1 MAGGNEIVKG
11 SRPVQPLLRKYRQPL
26 YDEEKLGAGV
36 AYTNLPLFAR
46 RRGEQD
52 NASHPKT
59 ARDTNLLANGALGA
73 RQEFY
78 LVGFNLMLDWNI
90 LATDTAAAAPNAQ
103 NNELFVVQEIMKDSL
118 FTFTF
123 GRGQP
128 LLEVPTERIP
138 FGLGP
143 DGMVDSQRTAGNTEV
158 AHVLTNG
165 VPSVREFYDV
175 RLRKSRPRHIQTEQ
189 NFTLEIDWPNTAI
202 TIGTVSGGEYY
213 RIMVYAVGILL
224 SAL

>member
-1 MAGGNEIVKG
+1 MAGGSEIVKG

-52 NASHPKT
+52 NAGHPKT

-78 LVGFNLMLDWNI
+78 LVGFNVMLDWNI

-103 NNELFVVQEIMKDSL
+103 NNELFVIQEIMRDSL

-128 LLEVPTERIP
+128 LLEVPMERVP

-143 DGMVDSQRTAGNTEV
+143 CGYIDTNRVLAATEV

-165 VPSVREFYDV
+165 PPSVREFYDV

-189 NFTLEIDWPNTAI
+189 NFTLEIDWLNGAI
-202 TIGTVSGGEYY
+202 TIGTVSGGEFY
-213 RIMVYAVGILL
+213 RIMAYAIGILL

>member
-1 MAGGNEIVKG
+1 MGGGSEIVKG

-36 AYTNLPLFAR
+36 AYANLPLFAR

-52 NASHPKT
+52 NAGHPKT

-78 LVGFNLMLDWNI
+78 LVGFNIMLDWDV
-90 LATDTAAAAPNAQ
+90 LATDVAYAAPGAG
-103 NNELFVVQEIMKDSL
+103 NNEVFVIQEIMKDSL

-128 LLEVPTERIP
+128 LLEIPMERVP

-143 DGMVDSQRTAGNTEV
+143 CGQIDNNQTQAASEV

-213 RIMVYAVGILL
+213 RIMAYAVGILL

>member
-1 MAGGNEIVKG
+1 MAEIVKG
-11 SRPVQPLLRKYRQPL
+11 SAPVQPLLRKYRQPL

-36 AYTNLPLFAR
+36 AYTQVQLFAR

-52 NASHPKT
+52 NAGHPKT
-59 ARDTNLLANGALGA
+59 AMDTNLLANGALGA

-78 LVGFNLMLDWNI
+78 LVGFNVMLDWNI
-90 LATDTAAAAPNAQ
+90 LATDTAAAVPNNAA
-103 NNELFVVQEIMKDSL
+103 NEVYIIQQIMFDSL
-118 FTFTF
+118 FTFSF

-128 LLEVPTERIP
+128 LLEIPMERIP

-143 DGMVDSQRTAGNTEV
+143 DGVIDSQRTAGTTEV

-175 RLRKSRPRHIQTEQ
+175 RLRKARPRHIQTEQ
-189 NFTLEIDWPNTAI
+189 NFTCTIDWLNTAI
-202 TIGTVSGGEYY
+202 TIGTVSDGDYY
-213 RIMVYAVGILL
+213 RIMAYAVGILL

>member
-11 SRPVQPLLRKYRQPL
+11 SAPVQPLLRKYRQPL
-26 YDEEKLGAGV
+26 YDEEKLGAGIATSQV
-36 AYTNLPLFAR
+36 QLFAR

-52 NASHPKT
+52 NAAHAKT

-78 LVGFNLMLDWNI
+78 LVGFNIMLDWNM
-90 LATDTAAAAPNAQ
+90 LATDTAAAAPNAA
-103 NNELFVVQEIMKDSL
+103 NNEIYVIQQLLTDSL
-118 FTFTF
+118 FTFSF

-128 LLEVPTERIP
+128 LLEIPLDRIP

-143 DGMVDSQRTAGNTEV
+143 DGVIDSERTAGNTEV

-189 NFTLEIDWPNTAI
+189 NFTLTIDWLNAAI
-202 TIGTVSGGEYY
+202 TIGTVSDGEYY
-213 RIMVYAVGILL
+213 RIMAYAVGILL

>member
-1 MAGGNEIVKG
+1 MAGGSEIVKG
-11 SRPVQPLLRKYRQPL
+11 SRPIQPLLRKYRQPL

-36 AYTNLPLFAR
+36 AYTNVPLFAR
-46 RRGEQD
+46 RRGERD
-52 NASHPKT
+52 NAGHPKT
-59 ARDTNLLANGALGA
+59 ARDTNLLANGALGS

-78 LVGFNLMLDWNI
+78 LVGFNIMLDWPI
-90 LATDTAAAAPNAQ
+90 LVTDVAAAAADNAA
-103 NNELFVVQEIMKDSL
+103 NELYIVQQIMFDSL

-128 LLEVPTERIP
+128 LLEVPMERIP

-143 DGMVDSQRTAGNTEV
+143 DGSISNNQTAAANEV
-158 AHVLTNG
+158 AHIITNG

-189 NFTLEIDWPNTAI
+189 NFTLDIDWPNTAI
-202 TIGTVSGGEYY
+202 TIGTVSGGDYY
-213 RIMVYAVGILL
+213 RIMAYAIGILL